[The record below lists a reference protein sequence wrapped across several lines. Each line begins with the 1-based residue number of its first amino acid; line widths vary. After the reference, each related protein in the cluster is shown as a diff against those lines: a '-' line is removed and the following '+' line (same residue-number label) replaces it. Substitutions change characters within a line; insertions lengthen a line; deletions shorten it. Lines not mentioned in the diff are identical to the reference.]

1 MPDFT
6 TSDGLRLHYSDDGAG
21 IPVLCLAGLTR
32 NGTDFD
38 YVRPHLADSRM
49 IALDC
54 RGRGRS
60 DWASPETYTIETETR
75 DVLEL
80 LDHLALD
87 RVAILGTSRGGLI
100 ALLLAATAPDRLSG
114 IMLNDIGPEI
124 APAGL
129 GIIMDRVGR
138 NPVERTLEEAAQ
150 VRATLMAGFGD
161 VPGDRWAE
169 EAARH
174 YVETEEGLAI
184 NYDPALSDAVRS
196 GGNALMRDLWPLF
209 DAAAPLPLAA
219 IRGTSSDILT
229 AETFARMRARRPDMI
244 AAVVPERGHVPFL
257 DEPEAL
263 EVLSRWKA
271 LL

>member
-6 TSDGLRLHYSDDGAG
+6 TSDGLRLHYDDVGVG
-21 IPVLCLAGLTR
+21 TPVLCLSGLTR
-32 NGTDFD
+32 NSTDFE
-38 YVRPHLADSRM
+38 YVRPHLANVRM
-49 IALDC
+49 IAFDY

-60 DWASPETYTIETETR
+60 DWGLPESYTIETEAR
-75 DVLEL
+75 DVVEL

-87 RVAILGTSRGGLI
+87 RAAILGTSRGGLI
-100 ALLLAATAPDRLSG
+100 ALVLAATVPDRLSG

-124 APAGL
+124 APKGL
-129 GIIMDRVGR
+129 ATIMDYVGR
-138 NPVERTLEEAAQ
+138 APAERTLSESAKI
-150 VRATLMAGFGD
+150 RAKLMAGFDG
-161 VPGDRWAE
+161 VPDERWAE

-184 NYDPALSDAVRS
+184 NYDPALGDAVR
-196 GGNALMRDLWPLF
+196 GGASVAMPDLWSLF

-219 IRGTSSDILT
+219 LRGANSDILT
-229 AETFARMRARRPDMI
+229 ADTFARMRARRPDMI
-244 AAVVPERGHVPFL
+244 AAEVPQRGHVPFL

-263 EVLSRWKA
+263 EVLTQWKT